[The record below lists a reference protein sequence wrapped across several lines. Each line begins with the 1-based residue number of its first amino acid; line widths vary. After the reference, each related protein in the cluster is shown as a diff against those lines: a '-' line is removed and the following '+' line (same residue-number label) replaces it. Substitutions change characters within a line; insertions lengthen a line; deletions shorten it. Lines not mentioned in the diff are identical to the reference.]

1 MTATETAG
9 IRAAVGRDMQRT
21 REINMYGMP
30 VEDIQEHYIKS
41 ITAELSGLEMVV
53 MGILSDSQEL
63 LSMGRNESARQQ
75 MNVAK
80 YILGEMMDA
89 KSSRI

>member
-1 MTATETAG
+1 
-9 IRAAVGRDMQRT
+9 
-21 REINMYGMP
+21 MYGMP

>member
-1 MTATETAG
+1 MFEQSIVRG
-9 IRAAVGRDMQRT
+9 VERDMQRT
-21 REINMYGMP
+21 REIKMFGMTTQ
-30 VEDIQEHYIKS
+30 DIQQQYIES
-41 ITAELSGLEMVV
+41 ITAKVSGLEMVV
-53 MGILSDSQEL
+53 MGIISDSQEL

>member
-21 REINMYGMP
+21 REINMFGMTTQ
-30 VEDIQEHYIKS
+30 DIQEQYMDS
-41 ITAELSGLEMVV
+41 LTAKLSGLEMVV
-53 MGILSDSQEL
+53 MGIISDSQEL

>member
-21 REINMYGMP
+21 REINMFGMTTQ
-30 VEDIQEHYIKS
+30 DIQQQYIES
-41 ITAELSGLEMVV
+41 ITAKVSGLEMVV

-63 LSMGRNESARQQ
+63 LSMGRSESARQQ

>member
-89 KSSRI
+89 KLAKI

>member
-30 VEDIQEHYIKS
+30 VEDIREHYIKS